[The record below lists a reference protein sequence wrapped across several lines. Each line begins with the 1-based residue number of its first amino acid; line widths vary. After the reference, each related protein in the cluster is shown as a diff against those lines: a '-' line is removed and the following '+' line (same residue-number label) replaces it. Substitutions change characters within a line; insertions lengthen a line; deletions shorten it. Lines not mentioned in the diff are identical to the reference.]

1 MFIAHIVT
9 LDAGDVPI
17 GDTAAYDMAV
27 RLEVAPLVTV
37 AKVVSVLGALPVVS
51 VLVLGA
57 IGFLLSRRDIADSIV
72 LAVGLVLTYAAVHIT
87 KAATDRLR
95 PPDPLVSTDL
105 SAYPSGHAAYAIA
118 WVAVAVTLSR
128 VLPGLASRF
137 AIVTVAIVVAI
148 AVGVSR
154 VYLRTHWLSDV
165 TGGAGLAAALFSLL
179 GLIALVVVHVRDNGR
194 RQSPA
199 RSTA

>member
-1 MFIAHIVT
+1 
-9 LDAGDVPI
+9 
-17 GDTAAYDMAV
+17 
-27 RLEVAPLVTV
+27 VTV